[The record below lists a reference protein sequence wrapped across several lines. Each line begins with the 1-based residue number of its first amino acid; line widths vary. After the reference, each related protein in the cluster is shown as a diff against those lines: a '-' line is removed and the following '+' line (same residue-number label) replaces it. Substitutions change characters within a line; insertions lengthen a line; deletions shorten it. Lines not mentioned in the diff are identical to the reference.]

1 MSRKP
6 LEDPLEDEEE
16 ALAENGRHSGGDVSE
31 SGADESNLGESW
43 KTTRAG
49 TRDED
54 GEEDVQANNQDRG
67 PGVLGLVYQFSK
79 AQTEGRGAGVS
90 I

>member
-1 MSRKP
+1 M
-6 LEDPLEDEEE
+6 EDEEE
-16 ALAENGRHSGGDVSE
+16 ALAENGGHSAGDGSE
-31 SGADESNLGESW
+31 GAADESNLGESW

-54 GEEDVQANNQDRG
+54 GDEEAEATNHDRG

-79 AQTEGRGAGVS
+79 AQTEGRGTGVS

>member
-1 MSRKP
+1 MP
-6 LEDPLEDEEE
+6 LEHPQEDEEE
-16 ALAENGRHSGGDVSE
+16 SLTQNGEHQGSDGE
-31 SGADESNLGESW
+31 ADESNLGESW

-54 GEEDVQANNQDRG
+54 DEEEVRANNNDRG